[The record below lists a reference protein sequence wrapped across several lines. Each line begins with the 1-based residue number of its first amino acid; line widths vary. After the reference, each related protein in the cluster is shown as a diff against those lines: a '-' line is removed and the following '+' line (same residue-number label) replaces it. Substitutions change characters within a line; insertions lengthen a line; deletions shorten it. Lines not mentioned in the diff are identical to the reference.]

1 MISEAWDEA
10 NIRKHC
16 KGLNVAR
23 TVLSQGLSSW
33 DADAY
38 EPVFSPVGT
47 IRVLDYPPTVAPRYQ
62 IISSISY
69 NNHRVI
75 DLWATVVI
83 FGTCTTLLSE
93 DTAGIKFEAGWGTN
107 GHTNGLILYEMFH
120 VRRTE
125 VLLDPK
131 LHEAVELSVGA
142 GGILAYHFFI
152 LVAFIVIILFIEP
165 ALLLAKHPCHVGQPP
180 GAAAV
185 VVVAIEE
192 VLGGE
197 GLEGG

>member
-1 MISEAWDEA
+1 MSEAWDEA
-10 NIRKHC
+10 NVRKHC
-16 KGLNVAR
+16 KGLNVACAILPQR
-23 TVLSQGLSSW
+23 LSSR
-33 DADAY
+33 DAY
-38 EPVFSPVGT
+38 ANVPVFSPVST
-47 IRVLDYPPTVAPRYQ
+47 IGVLDNPPTVAARYQ
-62 IISSISY
+62 IIGSIPY

-83 FGTCTTLLSE
+83 FGTCATLLSE
-93 DTAGIKFEAGWGTN
+93 YTAGIKFEAGWGTN

-125 VLLDPK
+125 VLLNAK
-131 LHEAVELSVGA
+131 LHEAVELSVRA
-142 GGILAYHFFI
+142 GSILACQFFI
-152 LVAFIVIILFIEP
+152 LIAFIVIILLIEP

-180 GAAAV
+180 RAAAV